1 MPAYLS
7 HAIMSEQLY
16 NESSKD
22 QNLFKIPISK
32 SELRGFSLGND
43 LSLISKRLTLDPQNN
58 HTKEFFLS
66 MIKYIKENNLIE
78 NPHIISLLYGHMSHY
93 FLDINCHPLIY
104 YIEFGC
110 NQIGLIPPH
119 DLVEGY
125 LSSYLSEKILN
136 KDIMDINQTYFNQIN
151 LHDKEIV
158 NLLNYVYGNLYGDYQ
173 IIKTYKHVLNLF
185 TILEKSIKN
194 KLLTKEKIIKLL
206 KFQEFL
212 HQNNLTKEEINN
224 ENHYIYR
231 HPLTGKT
238 HSESFLELYLKSIEM
253 TKEAIN
259 ITNKYLY
266 GNKPISNLEQVFVN
280 LSYDTGVDCSLG
292 RNFVHTRK
300 RVKK

>member
-22 QNLFKIPISK
+22 ENLFKIPISK
-32 SELRGFSLGND
+32 PELRGFSLGND
-43 LSLISKRLTLDPQNN
+43 LSLISKRLTFDPQNN
-58 HTKEFFLS
+58 NTKEFFLS
-66 MIKYIKENNLIE
+66 MIKYIKENDLIE

-110 NQIGLIPPH
+110 KQIGFISPH

-151 LHDKEIV
+151 LHNKEIA

-185 TILEKSIKN
+185 TMLEKSIKS
-194 KLLTKEKIIKLL
+194 KLLTKEEIIKLI

-212 HQNNLTKEEINN
+212 QQNNLTKKEITN
-224 ENHYIYR
+224 ENHHIYR
-231 HPLTGKT
+231 HPLTGET
-238 HSESFLELYLKSIEM
+238 QSESFLELYLKSIEM
-253 TKEAIN
+253 TKETIN

-266 GNKPISNLEQVFVN
+266 GNKPISNLEQIFTN
-280 LSYDTGVDCSLG
+280 LSYDTGVECSLG
-292 RNFVHTRK
+292 RNFIYTRK

>member
-22 QNLFKIPISK
+22 ENLFKIPISK
-32 SELRGFSLGND
+32 PELRGFSLGND
-43 LSLISKRLTLDPQNN
+43 LSLISKRLTIDPQNN
-58 HTKEFFLS
+58 NTKEFFLS

-78 NPHIISLLYGHMSHY
+78 NPHVIALLYGHISHY

-104 YIEFGC
+104 YLDFGC
-110 NQIGLIPPH
+110 TQIGLIPPH
-119 DLVEGY
+119 DLIEGY
-125 LSSYLSEKILN
+125 LNSYLSEKILN
-136 KDIMDINQTYFNQIN
+136 KDIMDINQTYFNNIN
-151 LHDKEIV
+151 LYNKEIIT
-158 NLLNYVYGNLYGDYQ
+158 LLNSIYGNIYGDHH
-173 IIKTYKHVLNLF
+173 IIKTYRYVLNLF
-185 TILEKSIKN
+185 TLLEKSSKS
-194 KLLTKEKIIKLL
+194 KLISKKEIIKLL

-212 HQNNLTKEEINN
+212 EQNALTKAEITN
-224 ENHYIYR
+224 ESNYTYR
-231 HPLTGKT
+231 HPLTGEI

-266 GNKPISNLEQVFVN
+266 GNESISILEKVFTN

-292 RNFVHTRK
+292 RNFIYTRK
-300 RVKK
+300 RVKR

>member
-43 LSLISKRLTLDPQNN
+43 LSLISKRLIIDPQNN
-58 HTKEFFLS
+58 STKEFFFSL
-66 MIKYIKENNLIE
+66 IKYIKENNLIE
-78 NPHIISLLYGHMSHY
+78 NPHIISLLYGHISHY

-110 NQIGLIPPH
+110 KQIGFIPPH
-119 DLVEGY
+119 DLIEGY
-125 LSSYLSEKILN
+125 LNSYLSEKILN

-151 LHDKEIV
+151 LSNIEII
-158 NLLNYVYGNLYGDYQ
+158 NLLNSIYGNLYGDYH
-173 IIKTYKHVLNLF
+173 IIKTYRRVLNLF
-185 TILEKSIKN
+185 TLLEKSIKSN
-194 KLLTKEKIIKLL
+194 ILSKKEIIKLI

-212 HQNNLTKEEINN
+212 EQNNLTKEEITN
-224 ENHYIYR
+224 ELNYIYK
-231 HPLTGKT
+231 HPLTGEI

-253 TKEAIN
+253 TKEAID

-266 GNKPISNLEQVFVN
+266 ANEPISNLEQVFTN
-280 LSYDTGVDCSLG
+280 LSYDTGVNCSLG
-292 RNFVHTRK
+292 RNFIHTRK
-300 RVKK
+300 RIKK